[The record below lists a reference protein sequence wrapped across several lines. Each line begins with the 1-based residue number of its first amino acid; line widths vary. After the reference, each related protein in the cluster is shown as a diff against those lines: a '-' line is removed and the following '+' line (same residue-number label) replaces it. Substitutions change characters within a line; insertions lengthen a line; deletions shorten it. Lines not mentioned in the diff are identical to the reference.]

1 MADKTSDAIKLN
13 LRLPKALHRRLKQQ
27 AKRNNVSLNT
37 EIVNQLQGGAKRML
51 KAMRPFIEEAM
62 DMVTARREVEIK
74 LAMILAD
81 GVVVPRAPRTEV
93 ELEELLRKMAA
104 PADEAAKLLQMFR
117 EVQAGS
123 RVLSSRSPWP
133 WEKPEKK

>member
-13 LRLPKALHRRLKQQ
+13 LRLPKPLHRRLRQQ
-27 AKRNNVSLNT
+27 AKRNNVT
-37 EIVNQLQGGAKRML
+37 AKRMAE
-51 KAMRPFIEEAM
+51 AMKPLVEEAI
-62 DMVTARREVEIK
+62 DMATARREVEIK
-74 LAMILAD
+74 LAMILED

-93 ELEELLRKMAA
+93 ELEELLRKMAT

-117 EVQAGS
+117 EIQAGT
-123 RVLSSRSPWP
+123 RVLSSRSPWA